1 MGGGD
6 GERRKDSRL
15 WEKKIWT
22 RALKFLFRKQL
33 AAAVNRRKAGNGGES
48 ERS

>member
-1 MGGGD
+1 M
-6 GERRKDSRL
+6 EREGKILGSGK
-15 WEKKIWT
+15 KKIWT

>member
-1 MGGGD
+1 M
-6 GERRKDSRL
+6 ER
-15 WEKKIWT
+15 EGKILGSGK